1 MGRLAHDLKHQ
12 ITALRA
18 QVDPEHAA
26 VGFEQLEKSVQ
37 RYSAQQ
43 HTGNPVLDV
52 ILTTKERTC
61 ADRGITFTAVADGSL
76 LNNMSSMD
84 IASLFGNAL
93 DNAIEA
99 TSKLPNADQ
108 RLIKLA
114 LYAQNQFTVVRIEN
128 YYDSRLKEDAYG
140 NLRTTK
146 RDDRHRHGFGVKS
159 IRHIAQQYGGEVTI
173 RTEDHWFVLT
183 ALIPRRTGL
192 MAM

>member
-128 YYDSRLKEDAYG
+128 YYDSRLKKDAYG